1 MVSTLDNALQ
11 ALFSMA
17 HKELLWK
24 NASPASSFAEQNLSV
39 NTTGYELI
47 LVTTTAGSA
56 IMEYGDA
63 AQIVID
69 YGAALTQRSVTWT
82 NRTTININDC
92 IRTITYGQTGSRVT
106 LNTSLIPQA
115 IYGIKL

>member
-1 MVSTLDNALQ
+1 MGKCQPDEQFPGAEDNGGYGGLR
-11 ALFSMA
+11 
-17 HKELLWK
+17 
-24 NASPASSFAEQNLSV
+24 PGAEQNLSV

-82 NRTTININDC
+82 NDHPHDHKYKRLHSDNNIWTN
-92 IRTITYGQTGSRVT
+92 GW
-106 LNTSLIPQA
+106 
-115 IYGIKL
+115 

>member
-1 MVSTLDNALQ
+1 MSTLDNALQ
-11 ALFSMA
+11 ALLEMA
-17 HKELLWK
+17 HWERLWI
-24 NASPASSFAEQNLSV
+24 NASPKSTFAEQNISV
-39 NTTGYELI
+39 NTAGYELI
-47 LVTTTAGSA
+47 LVTTTTGSA

-82 NRTTININDC
+82 NRATININDC
-92 IRTITYGQTGSRVT
+92 MRTITYGQTGSRVN

-115 IYGIKL
+115 IYGLKL